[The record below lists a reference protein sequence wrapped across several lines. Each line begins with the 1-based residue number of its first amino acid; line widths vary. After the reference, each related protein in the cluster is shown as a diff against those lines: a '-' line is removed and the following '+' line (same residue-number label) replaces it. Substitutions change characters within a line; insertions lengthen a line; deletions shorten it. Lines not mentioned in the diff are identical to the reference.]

1 MKRLWYVIDTNRN
14 VPLKVPDVKELTY
27 TDIKASVYARDSG
40 VWYTQDKME
49 AKDVRRH
56 FNNGSESLD
65 APVFRYQIRRGYDHI
80 HGGS

>member
-1 MKRLWYVIDTNRN
+1 MKRLWYVIDTKRN
-14 VPLKVPDVKELTY
+14 VPLKVPDVSE
-27 TDIKASVYARDSG
+27 SMSYALYIHEPSG